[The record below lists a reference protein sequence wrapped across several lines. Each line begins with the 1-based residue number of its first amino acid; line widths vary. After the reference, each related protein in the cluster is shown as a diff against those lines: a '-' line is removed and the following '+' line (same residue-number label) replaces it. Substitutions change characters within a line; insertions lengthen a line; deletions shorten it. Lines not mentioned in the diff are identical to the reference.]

1 MDIKTRE
8 IKDILIYDV
17 KGEIRIG
24 EEMPVMLHDH
34 VKRQLESGKR
44 YFLFNLRDV
53 NYIDS
58 FGVGQVV
65 GSLISIKKAG
75 GKLKISNLAP
85 RIRFVFDVTGI
96 SRIVKIVDD
105 EETAIK
111 NFND

>member
-1 MDIKTRE
+1 MEISTRE
-8 IKDILIYDV
+8 IKDIFIYDI

-34 VKRQLESGKR
+34 VKSQLELGKK
-44 YFLFNLRDV
+44 YFLFNFGEV
-53 NYIDS
+53 NYVDS

-65 GSLISIKKAG
+65 GSLISIRNTG
-75 GKLKISNLAP
+75 GKLKISNLVP
-85 RIRFVFDVTGI
+85 RIRFVFDVTGL

-111 NFND
+111 NFKD